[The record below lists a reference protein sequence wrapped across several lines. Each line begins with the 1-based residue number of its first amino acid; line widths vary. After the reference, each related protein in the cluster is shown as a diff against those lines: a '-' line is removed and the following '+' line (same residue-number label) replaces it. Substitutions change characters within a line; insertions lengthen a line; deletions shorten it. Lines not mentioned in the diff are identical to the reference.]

1 MFGSSEPKWKI
12 DKLNDNDPGTQEAET
27 RDLLGMLVSTG
38 GFVNAVVAIIFILLF
53 VFVNLTKT
61 YGLLGRRY
69 LNWENAFARFDLGKF
84 MGHFLD

>member
-1 MFGSSEPKWKI
+1 
-12 DKLNDNDPGTQEAET
+12 
-27 RDLLGMLVSTG
+27 
-38 GFVNAVVAIIFILLF
+38 LLF

>member
-1 MFGSSEPKWKI
+1 
-12 DKLNDNDPGTQEAET
+12 
-27 RDLLGMLVSTG
+27 MLVSTG

-69 LNWENAFARFDLGKF
+69 LN
-84 MGHFLD
+84 